1 MPTYSID
8 GPDGKIYSIDGPEGA
23 TREQVIAKIKE
34 KQPQTEQPK
43 ERGVADKLLGLTGER
58 YQTWPERAVRSVV
71 GGVAEGLESGATL
84 TKEALTDPAKY
95 SQDVQ
100 DPAKVLPAASLGL
113 TGAPE
118 AAEIAGGV
126 VDAAAKAKQL
136 RAVLPETAE
145 IKKSAQAAYKAVEDA
160 RLIASEGSLNGL
172 VSSVRAGLDQRL
184 ISDTVAPRTFQALQQ
199 LQKSG
204 GDISGILGVRQRLGE
219 ITPEAGA
226 DFAAAQH
233 VRDAIDNY
241 IEMLPPTE
249 IVQGDAKFTQAML
262 EHARSS
268 WRSYAQLDQVETAM
282 RVGQHRADVSGTGAN
297 SQNAMRQR
305 IREILDSDKKSRGYS
320 PEAKQQMEDIV
331 EGTWLTNA
339 ARKLGKFAPSG
350 PVSAL
355 TTTSAALMGD
365 LAGGGGLA
373 TAAAAAVA
381 IPATIAKYLGTYL
394 TKRQISELENILR
407 SESPLGQA
415 AESAV
420 ESQPPVAAAKALTAA
435 TPALVP
441 GAASALSQHPLRIDI
456 PLGDRLA
463 QQSL

>member
-1 MPTYSID
+1 MTDAPPPPPGFVVDKSGGSTPPPPPGFVVDKSEQQAA
-8 GPDGKIYSIDGPEGA
+8 PD
-23 TREQVIAKIKE
+23 
-34 KQPQTEQPK
+34 
-43 ERGVADKLLGLTGER
+43 ERGVADKLFGIGGER
-58 YQTWPERAVRSVV
+58 YQTWPERLVR
-71 GGVAEGLESGATL
+71 GVASGVGESLEKGGRLVGEGLRG
-84 TKEALTDPAKY
+84 DPQFEK
-95 SQDVQ
+95 DIN
-100 DPAKVLPAASLGL
+100 DPSVYLPAASLGL

-118 AAEIAGGV
+118 AAEAAGGV
-126 VDAAAKAKQL
+126 VSAATKAKQL
-136 RAVLPETAE
+136 RAALPETAE
-145 IKKSAQAAYKAVEDA
+145 IKQSAQAAYKAVEDA

-172 VSSVRAGLDQRL
+172 VSSTRAGLDQRL
-184 ISDTVAPRTFQALQQ
+184 ISDTVAPRTFQALEQ
-199 LQKSG
+199 LQKSD

-241 IEMLPPTE
+241 IETLPPGE
-249 IVQGDAKFTQAML
+249 IVQGDAQFTQAML
-262 EHARSS
+262 EHARAS
-268 WRSYAQLDQVETAM
+268 WKSYAQLDQIETAM

-394 TKRQISELENILR
+394 TKRQIGELENILR

-415 AESAV
+415 AESGV
-420 ESQPPVAAAKALTAA
+420 ENQPPGMASQALTAA

-441 GAASALSQHPLRIDI
+441 GAASAL
-456 PLGDRLA
+456 A
-463 QQSL
+463 QPGQ